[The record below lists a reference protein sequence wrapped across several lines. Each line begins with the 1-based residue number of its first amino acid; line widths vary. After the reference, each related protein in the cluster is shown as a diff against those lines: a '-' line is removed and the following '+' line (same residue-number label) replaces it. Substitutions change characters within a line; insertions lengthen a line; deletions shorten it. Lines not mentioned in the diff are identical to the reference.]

1 MSSVLVLNIV
11 CPLSFPL
18 LINSSEPPELEP
30 LLSDII
36 YTVSLSSFLSQ
47 ITLQRDLVFHDED
60 LNYLMFLALSSMA
73 FVLASPTSK
82 IFDVPKSMLI

>member
-47 ITLQRDLVFHDED
+47 ITLQRDLVFHDEGFE
-60 LNYLMFLALSSMA
+60 L
-73 FVLASPTSK
+73 
-82 IFDVPKSMLI
+82 FDVF